1 MLALVIVLVVTNVV
15 AVAALIAALR
25 IRLGQESPPEPA
37 LADAVTPARGP
48 SGGPGGRS
56 RRLISVEIH
65 NPIELAG
72 HRNRMFGIAGS
83 FLPDLTRRVV
93 YDQTA
98 RLLRE
103 GLAEHR
109 VVADVRV
116 HVFAGAPASAA
127 SHAAPIVEPAGP
139 PLPAAAAAEIA
150 PREFDYA
157 EDEAADR
164 LAD

>member
-15 AVAALIAALR
+15 TVAALVVALR
-25 IRLGQESPPEPA
+25 IRLGHEAPPEPA
-37 LADAVTPARGP
+37 FADAVTPGRGGAGVAGVPGARG
-48 SGGPGGRS
+48 
-56 RRLISVEIH
+56 RRVISVEIH

-72 HRNRMFGIAGS
+72 HRNRVFGIAGS
-83 FLPDLTRRVV
+83 FVPDLTRRVV

-116 HVFAGAPASAA
+116 HVFAAPAQ
-127 SHAAPIVEPAGP
+127 
-139 PLPAAAAAEIA
+139 PAAVAEPPAHPLTPPAVAEIT
-150 PREFDYA
+150 PRAFDYP